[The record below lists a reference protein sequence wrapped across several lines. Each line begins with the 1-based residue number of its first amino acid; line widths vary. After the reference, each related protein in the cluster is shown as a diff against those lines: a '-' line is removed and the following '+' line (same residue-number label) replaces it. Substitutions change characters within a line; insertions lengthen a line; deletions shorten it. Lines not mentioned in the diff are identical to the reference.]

1 MKKEKVKQI
10 MDKVIAEWQKKVPK
24 DATID
29 QKQIDGLKN
38 TLLQSPHEDGC
49 QRITVL
55 TSRTG
60 ATTHLVPFED
70 LILKGTTGKQAL
82 KYPVEKNE

>member
-24 DATID
+24 GATID
-29 QKQIDGLKN
+29 QKQIEDLKN
-38 TLLQSPHEDGC
+38 TLLQSTHEDGC
-49 QRITVL
+49 QRISVM
-55 TSRTG
+55 TSKG
-60 ATTHLVPFED
+60 CTTHLVPFED
-70 LILKGTTGKQAL
+70 LILKGVTGKQAL